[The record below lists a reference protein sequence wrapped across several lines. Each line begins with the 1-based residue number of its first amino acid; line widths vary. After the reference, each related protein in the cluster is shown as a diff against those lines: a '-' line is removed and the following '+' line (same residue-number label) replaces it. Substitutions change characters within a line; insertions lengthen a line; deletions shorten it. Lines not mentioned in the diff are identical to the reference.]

1 MHVSRVSKIL
11 YKIER
16 LCLQLARIC
25 FIFLTV
31 SMYYNSIITQSI
43 DSTAYWFMGFLCLDM
58 SLLVTLALKLM
69 RREDYEN

>member
-43 DSTAYWFMGFLCLDM
+43 DSTAYWFM
-58 SLLVTLALKLM
+58 
-69 RREDYEN
+69 